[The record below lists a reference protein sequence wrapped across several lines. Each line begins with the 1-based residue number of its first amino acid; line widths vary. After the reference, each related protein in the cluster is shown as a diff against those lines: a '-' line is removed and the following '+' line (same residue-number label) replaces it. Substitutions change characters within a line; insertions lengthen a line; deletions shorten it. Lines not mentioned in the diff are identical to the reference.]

1 MPGSNY
7 DRDLSVK
14 EGFVLKKF
22 LVKWEMILVYIM
34 VLINVLLAVIKPD
47 LYFTH
52 GTVQSMINA
61 GLDVSPLVL
70 GMVFIL
76 LLGDID
82 VSVAAQMILGGMVT
96 ALLMIKDFRHSS
108 VLSSESLFVCSV
120 EHSMD
125 SVLLSLKCR
134 RLSLQFLH
142 PCYSE
147 VLWKSFWVRI
157 L

>member
-76 LLGDID
+76 LLFF
-82 VSVAAQMILGGMVT
+82 SMISQGIAYFISIGKEIL
-96 ALLMIKDFRHSS
+96 FR
-108 VLSSESLFVCSV
+108 
-120 EHSMD
+120 M
-125 SVLLSLKCR
+125 
-134 RLSLQFLH
+134 
-142 PCYSE
+142 
-147 VLWKSFWVRI
+147 
-157 L
+157 